1 MYGVVPAAAVTAYAK
16 PHAQQEIAR
25 DLEVNYRRPPDKYG
39 RLTLGRPCVRCY
51 STLRAWSPVC
61 SSTLR
66 FSLDSMTT
74 KGNIYVPGTYR
85 KYSFFIFR
93 LMRYTDVCFF
103 SLPGVLFPRE

>member
-25 DLEVNYRRPPDKYG
+25 DLEVNYRGPTDKYG
-39 RLTLGRPCVRCY
+39 RLTLGRPCLRCY

-66 FSLDSMTT
+66 FSHDNMTT
-74 KGNIYVPGTYR
+74 KGNIYVPDTCR
-85 KYSFFIFR
+85 KISFS
-93 LMRYTDVCFF
+93 F
-103 SLPGVLFPRE
+103 SV